1 MEQRRVSLLVG
12 RKSYN
17 ILTSLDEETL
27 KEVYEVLHD
36 AAATTDPAMDQDERL
51 FLASMS
57 LANELVALS
66 RRVETMT
73 NLIENGKQEDR

>member
-17 ILTSLDEETL
+17 ILTSLEDSML

-36 AAATTDPAMDQDERL
+36 AAAVTDASMDQDERL
-51 FLASMS
+51 FLAGMS
-57 LANELVALS
+57 LANEIVSLH
-66 RRVETMT
+66 RRNEKIMA
-73 NLIENGKQEDR
+73 IIDDERRKP

>member
-17 ILTSLDEETL
+17 ILTSLDEDTL
-27 KEVYEVLHD
+27 KEVYDVLHD
-36 AAATTDPAMDQDERL
+36 AAAATDPAMDQDERL

-57 LANELVALS
+57 LANELIALS
-66 RRVETMT
+66 GRVDRMT
-73 NLIENGKQEDR
+73 RLIEDGEKK

>member
-1 MEQRRVSLLVG
+1 MDQRRVSLLVG

-17 ILTSLDEETL
+17 ILTSLDEDTL

-36 AAATTDPAMDQDERL
+36 AAAATDPAMDQDERL

-57 LANELVALS
+57 LANELAVLS
-66 RRVETMT
+66 RRVRAMT
-73 NLIENGKQEDR
+73 NLIEDGKQGDR

>member
-17 ILTSLDEETL
+17 ILTSVDEDTL

-36 AAATTDPAMDQDERL
+36 AAAATDPAMDQDERL
-51 FLASMS
+51 FLALMT
-57 LANELVALS
+57 LANELVELS
-66 RRVETMT
+66 RRVSSMT
-73 NLIENGKQEDR
+73 NLVENRKQEDR